1 MNLKVKL
8 PVVLLLISILS
19 LSTANADSL
28 TVDEVADELICQ
40 CGCSMVL
47 SECNHAICESR
58 EEMKLSIGDQIA
70 QGNSKKQIIQSFVDL
85 YGELVLS
92 SPSKRGFNLTA
103 WIAPSAALL
112 IGAVAVYFILRK
124 WVKRGKFA
132 HEVEEGEYDAEYGQR
147 VDQEL
152 EEFLKREDD

>member
-8 PVVLLLISILS
+8 PIVLLLISILS
-19 LSTANADSL
+19 LSTARADSL

-40 CGCSMVL
+40 CGCGMVL
-47 SECNHAICESR
+47 SECNHAVCEWR
-58 EEMKLSIGDQIA
+58 EEMKASIADQIA
-70 QGNSKKQIIQSFVDL
+70 QSKSKGEIVQSFVDL
-85 YGELVLS
+85 YGEQVLS

-103 WIAPSAALL
+103 WIAPFAALL
-112 IGAVAVYFILRK
+112 IGGVALYFILRK
-124 WVKRGKFA
+124 WVKRGKLA